1 MVSSSVVCLSST
13 GCNALTLVYL
23 HSRWLKTFSQLI
35 SLSIKRH
42 SIHIH
47 VNAAGFTA
55 AHPTDGSAVEGR
67 PASCIVLV
75 NHRRLWIQFGSWFW
89 HLKFHELVGFF
100 KAAKGHGAPGMT
112 ETKWLLNPAVD
123 TKQLQSQVLNEGP
136 VKTFPFGN
144 IMLWKRSR
152 HWGF

>member
-1 MVSSSVVCLSST
+1 MVSSSVVCLCST
-13 GCNALTLVYL
+13 GCNALMLVYV

-47 VNAAGFTA
+47 VNAAWFTA

-75 NHRRLWIQFGSWFW
+75 HHRGLWVQFGSWFW

-100 KAAKGHGAPGMT
+100 KAPIGQGAPGKT
-112 ETKWLLNPAVD
+112 EEKLFLNPAVD
-123 TKQLQSQVLNEGP
+123 TNQLQNQVLNEGP
-136 VKTFPFGN
+136 VKTFPFGD
-144 IMLWKRSR
+144 IML
-152 HWGF
+152 